1 LCEDLGFGSIRTLD
15 ETSLRTAIDELAK
28 FELLRSS
35 ERRALFD
42 TIDALTAALVQR
54 YKSGG
59 ANVDALLND

>member
-1 LCEDLGFGSIRTLD
+1 LD